1 VARDEAG
8 AASSPIGR
16 FASLFGAR
24 NFPDR
29 RSGNALQG
37 LDAGGF
43 FGIVRGP
50 GAIFPACREL
60 RDAAR
65 RIAFDDAGRAKRA
78 IVRSSIFSGTTA
90 RMNNPKSDLPDD
102 QPDGGKP
109 VVAKPVVVKKYA
121 NRRLYNTATSSYVT
135 LDDLA
140 RMIKDGG
147 DFVVKDARTGEDLTR
162 SVLTQIIVEQ
172 EQKGQNLLPIS
183 FLRQLISFYGDN
195 MQFLVPGYLEQAMIA
210 FARNQE
216 QMRSNLRATFGMF
229 PFGQFEEIGK
239 QNMAMFERALR
250 MLSPASREAAGPA
263 EAEPTGQS
271 GTGEPSKP
279 GSEDPRLRRLEAQ
292 IEALRL
298 QLEALGRGRDE
309 G

>member
-1 VARDEAG
+1 
-8 AASSPIGR
+8 
-16 FASLFGAR
+16 
-24 NFPDR
+24 
-29 RSGNALQG
+29 
-37 LDAGGF
+37 
-43 FGIVRGP
+43 
-50 GAIFPACREL
+50 
-60 RDAAR
+60 
-65 RIAFDDAGRAKRA
+65 
-78 IVRSSIFSGTTA
+78 
-90 RMNNPKSDLPDD
+90 MSDPNSD
-102 QPDGGKP
+102 QPGDKP
-109 VVAKPVVVKKYA
+109 GSGKPVVVKKYA

-140 RMIKDGG
+140 RMIKEGG
-147 DFVVKDARTGEDLTR
+147 DFVVKDAKTGEDLTR

-183 FLRQLISFYGDN
+183 FLRQLIGFYGDN

-239 QNMAMFERALR
+239 QNMAMFERAMR
-250 MLSPASREAAGPA
+250 MLSPAALETAGPA
-263 EAEPTGQS
+263 ERPAKDAAEPPKA
-271 GTGEPSKP
+271 E
-279 GSEDPRLRRLEAQ
+279 SEDPRLRRLEAQ

-298 QLEALGRGRDE
+298 QLEAFGRGRDE